1 MGCWR
6 LGPTR
11 LVDFA
16 RLPALRR
23 RRLLAALR
31 LLWFARIGLWTMSF
45 RRLRSRL
52 KAMEQPVDCSGPP
65 ASMDELV
72 WCIEAAS
79 RYVPAATC
87 LARSMAAQVLLQRH
101 GYNSTLRIGVARGR
115 HGPLEAHAW
124 VECAGRVVVGEVENL
139 ERYTPLPSADAAV
152 MDA

>member
-1 MGCWR
+1 MGFWR
-6 LGPTR
+6 LGPRR
-11 LVDFA
+11 LVKFA
-16 RLPALRR
+16 RMPVLRR

-31 LLWFARIGLWTMSF
+31 LLWFARIGLWTMSY

-52 KAMEQPVDCSGPP
+52 KAMEQPIDCP
-65 ASMDELV
+65 APTASLDELV

-87 LARSMAAQVLLQRH
+87 LARSMAAQVLLRRH

-115 HGPLEAHAW
+115 RGALEAHAW

-139 ERYTPLPSADAAV
+139 ERYTPLPSVDAAV
-152 MDA
+152 IDV